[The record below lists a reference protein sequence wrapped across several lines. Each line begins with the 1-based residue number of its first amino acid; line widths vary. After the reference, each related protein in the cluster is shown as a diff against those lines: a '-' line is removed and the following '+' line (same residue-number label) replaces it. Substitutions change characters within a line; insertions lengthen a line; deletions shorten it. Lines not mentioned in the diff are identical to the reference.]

1 MVKKVFIDEDGIELQ
16 VFKNNKNEIT
26 MRIDSYDG
34 DYMQV
39 ICLNQSDVNELI
51 EELKKILKNE

>member
-16 VFKNNKNEIT
+16 VFKDNKNEIT

>member
-39 ICLNQSDVNELI
+39 ICLGQSDVYELI

>member
-1 MVKKVFIDEDGIELQ
+1 MVKKVFIDDDGVELQ
-16 VFKNNKNEIT
+16 VFKDNKNEII